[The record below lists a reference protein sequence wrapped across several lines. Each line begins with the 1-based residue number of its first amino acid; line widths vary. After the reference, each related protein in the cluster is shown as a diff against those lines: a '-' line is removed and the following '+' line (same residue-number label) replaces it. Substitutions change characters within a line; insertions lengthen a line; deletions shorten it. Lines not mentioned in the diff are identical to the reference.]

1 MIVMLIIVVIEIGSV
16 VLKVKLISDILE
28 VCVVSIIFFEVG
40 VRIIVVGE
48 V

>member
-1 MIVMLIIVVIEIGSV
+1 MSIIVVIEIGSV
-16 VLKVKLISDILE
+16 VLKAKLISDISE

-40 VRIIVVGE
+40 ARIIVVGE

>member
-1 MIVMLIIVVIEIGSV
+1 MLIIVVIEIGSV